1 MRQLET
7 YPASL
12 AAFDR
17 LCGAASGPVGVAV
30 SGGSDSLALLYLAQE
45 WARLRQRGVMA
56 FTFDHRLREA
66 SAGEAAEVARIS
78 RALGGEHRTLVWD
91 EPVGRQSA
99 ARRARHAALAEAL
112 KAAGGA
118 ILLTGHT
125 ADDQAETFLM
135 RARQG
140 STWYGLAGMQ
150 PVSLSPVWPE
160 GAGVRIARPL
170 LAARRTDLRSLLAD
184 LRVGW
189 ADDPTNDNPAY
200 ERVRMRHML
209 AAMPGLFDAIARCQS
224 DLAALR
230 AIEDTRLG
238 RWLRD
243 HVQVSG
249 GGGLDAALAPLGR
262 ESAARGIGLLIQ
274 FVTGRE
280 TPPRRDN
287 LQSLTDRLLSQR
299 AFPGA
304 TLGGAMVT
312 RKGALVHLVSEEGPD
327 RPDSL
332 LNARLGAMR
341 GLFLGQP

>member
-1 MRQLET
+1 VRQLET
-7 YPASL
+7 YAASF

-17 LCGAASGPVGVAV
+17 LCGASGGPVGVAV

-45 WARLRQRGVMA
+45 WARSRQRSLVA

-78 RALGGEHRTLVWD
+78 RALGVEHRTLVWD
-91 EPVGRQSA
+91 EPVSRQSA
-99 ARRARHAALAEAL
+99 ARRARHAALAQAL
-112 KAAGGA
+112 TAAGGA

-170 LAARRTDLRSLLAD
+170 LAARRPDLRSLLAD
-184 LRVGW
+184 LRVRW
-189 ADDPTNDNPAY
+189 VDDPTNDNRAY

-224 DLAALR
+224 DLATLR

-243 HVQVSG
+243 HVQASG
-249 GGGLDAALAPLGR
+249 RGGLDAALAPLGR

-280 TPPRRDN
+280 IPPRRDN

-312 RKGALVHLVSEEGPD
+312 RKGSRVHLASEDGPD

-332 LNARLGAMR
+332 LNARIGAMR
-341 GLFLGQP
+341 SLFLGQP